1 MANLS
6 EKKKKDFR
14 RDKVLKHANQVEP
27 TFPAFIAG
35 LETYS
40 GNWDFQMAA
49 HLLRRTTIGPTIEEI
64 NESVED
70 GLDKTIAKLLDESES
85 NIQPPINY
93 QDEED
98 SEVPLG
104 STWINAE
111 RRVNDFK
118 RRNSYSAWRVKQI
131 LDKTKSISI
140 RENMVLF
147 WQNHFATEATVVND
161 ARYTYYM
168 HEKFRKNF
176 LGDFKQLVKMVNID
190 PAMLIYLSG
199 EYNVKDAPNENYAR
213 ELFELFTIGKGPIDG
228 EGSYTYYTEADIWE
242 ASKILTGWRVKRN
255 QRGEERQYFTE
266 DRHDSSLK
274 TFSQKFGKRTISPNG
289 DKEHE
294 DLIDLIFENDRVS
307 EFICEK
313 IYRWFVYYVINDEVS
328 EKIIKPLA
336 KTLRDNNYRIKP
348 VIDQLLRSTHFYEV
362 YIRGAVIKNPISFSL
377 GFLRQFNLSGV
388 EELDVYEK
396 YYFWKARHSNIS
408 DQGQSILDHPNV
420 AGWPAYY
427 QEPLYHEY
435 WITSVTLPIRTSHIK
450 YYLSN
455 NGVRASQTDNNVRV
469 KANPLNLIETFDKPE
484 DIVAIVERL
493 CEWLLPVQNEISEE
507 LKNDLVNSVVGNNS
521 NIWEDEYT
529 DFINDPDEE
538 KKESLNKKL
547 RSLLKEIC
555 LMPEYYLS

>member
-64 NESVED
+64 NESVGD
-70 GLDKTIAKLLDESES
+70 GLDKTIEKLLDESGS
-85 NIQPPINY
+85 NIHPPINY

-228 EGSYTYYTEADIWE
+228 EGSYTYYNEADIWE

-313 IYRWFVYYVINDEVS
+313 IYRWFVYYVINDEIS

-388 EELDVYEK
+388 DELDVYEK

>member
-70 GLDKTIAKLLDESES
+70 GLDKTIAKLLDESGS

-118 RRNSYSAWRVKQI
+118 RRNSYSAWRIEQI

-435 WITSVTLPIRTSHIK
+435 WITSVTLPVRTSHIK

>member
-70 GLDKTIAKLLDESES
+70 GLDKTIAKLLDESGS

-118 RRNSYSAWRVKQI
+118 RRNSYSAWRIEQI

-147 WQNHFATEATVVND
+147 WQNHFATEATVIND